1 MDQFG
6 PRRHRGIL
14 FRLIPGLGR
23 SPREG
28 KGHPLQYSGLE
39 NSMDCTDRGGHKE
52 SDMIEWLSLSF
63 AFLRKE
69 MAKLVTWYLFPFFLS
84 GRQTSEC
91 FLSKLCNKIFG
102 HFCCIWTKFVCLFKS
117 YALICTCI
125 PIKDFVKLWTWLS
138 ALESGVYEEVIVK
151 NPLVKPW
158 SFEHFEK
165 YFQESACNAGDL
177 GSIPGSVRSPGEEK
191 AHSSILAWKIP
202 WTEKPGGL

>member
-39 NSMDCTDRGGHKE
+39 NSMDCRVQGGHKE
-52 SDMIEWLSLSF
+52 SDTIGWLSLSF

-69 MAKLVTWYLFPFFLS
+69 MAHMIFVSFFFLS

-91 FLSKLCNKIFG
+91 FLSKLCNKIFS

-125 PIKDFVKLWTWLS
+125 PIKDFDKLWTWL
-138 ALESGVYEEVIVK
+138 AAVESGVYGEVIVK
-151 NPLVKPW
+151 NHLVKPW
-158 SFEHFEK
+158 SFEH
-165 YFQESACNAGDL
+165 SCRAG
-177 GSIPGSVRSPGEEK
+177 IETQR
-191 AHSSILAWKIP
+191 
-202 WTEKPGGL
+202 